1 MMTFINDNEYCAL
14 IVMTDKF
21 FCLNTE
27 SGYGL
32 MTIDPN
38 FSSIILS
45 LTCSNK
51 KLGESLIKVLENSR
65 TQLKDEEYDK
75 LFKKENI
82 KKNWNS
88 WLELLRYK
96 YDYRSKRQ
104 LLANMLNCSIY
115 LSNNKILILPSY
127 HSSLE
132 GWEGIG
138 ASHKV
143 ILSLD
148 SSFDEIGSGIRLAFS
163 RCTTK
168 KF

>member
-1 MMTFINDNEYCAL
+1 MTFINDNEYCAL

-32 MTIDPN
+32 MTLDPK

-51 KLGESLIKVLENSR
+51 ELGESLIKVLENSR

-82 KKNWNS
+82 KK
-88 WLELLRYK
+88 LGFMAR
-96 YDYRSKRQ
+96 
-104 LLANMLNCSIY
+104 I
-115 LSNNKILILPSY
+115 IT
-127 HSSLE
+127 
-132 GWEGIG
+132 
-138 ASHKV
+138 V
-143 ILSLD
+143 
-148 SSFDEIGSGIRLAFS
+148 
-163 RCTTK
+163 
-168 KF
+168 

>member
-32 MTIDPN
+32 MTLDPN

-51 KLGESLIKVLENSR
+51 ELGESLIKVLENSR

-82 KKNWNS
+82 KKK
-88 WLELLRYK
+88 LGFMAR
-96 YDYRSKRQ
+96 
-104 LLANMLNCSIY
+104 I
-115 LSNNKILILPSY
+115 IT
-127 HSSLE
+127 
-132 GWEGIG
+132 
-138 ASHKV
+138 V
-143 ILSLD
+143 
-148 SSFDEIGSGIRLAFS
+148 
-163 RCTTK
+163 
-168 KF
+168 